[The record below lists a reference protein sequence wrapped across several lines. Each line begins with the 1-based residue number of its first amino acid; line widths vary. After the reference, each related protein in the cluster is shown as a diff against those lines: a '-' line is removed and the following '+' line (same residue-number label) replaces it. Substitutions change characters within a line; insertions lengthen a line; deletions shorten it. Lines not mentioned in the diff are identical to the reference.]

1 MNEGQESVRD
11 VINRRKRFSVSS
23 ASTLSMYVF
32 WTPVVI
38 PEVTNYI
45 KAGKT
50 DSDRS
55 DCRKTSTILTDAHK
69 VHKAYLRR
77 LFR

>member
-11 VINRRKRFSVSS
+11 VINRRNGFQFRQLQRSRC
-23 ASTLSMYVF
+23 
-32 WTPVVI
+32 TPVVI

-45 KAGKT
+45 NAGKT

>member
-1 MNEGQESVRD
+1 MNEGQESVREE
-11 VINRRKRFSVSS
+11 NGFQFRQLQRSRC
-23 ASTLSMYVF
+23 
-32 WTPVVI
+32 TPVVI